1 MKSNEKKQ
9 MRKKTLRS
17 KIIVYSVIVMFFLVI
32 TLNIFLSIRFP
43 EISISILKEG
53 ILFGFALLFIS
64 IVFLFFIISKISKP
78 INKLTHDIQQIA
90 NGDLNIEI
98 NVNSNDEVGQLEES
112 LKKIHLILKKQIE
125 NIKVMI
131 DEQKKGNID
140 YSLNAEEFS
149 GDYRVL
155 ADIILELA
163 SFGMKDQLT
172 GIPNRRGF
180 DNRLE
185 LEWNRA
191 IREKEAISLLMLDI
205 DKFKNYNDSFG
216 HQQGDAALITVAQTI
231 KNSLNRS
238 FDMAARWGG
247 EEFAV
252 LLPNTSLSGAQGVGE
267 RIRASVEKAF
277 IPCTDPNGKHVTVSI
292 GVCSLIPS
300 KDFLISGFIELA
312 DNGLY
317 KAKESGRNRVMIG
330 EIKLV

>member
-1 MKSNEKKQ
+1 MIDNEKKRI
-9 MRKKTLRS
+9 RKKTLRT
-17 KIIVYSVIVMFFLVI
+17 KIIVYSVIVLVSLIIALNVFLYFRINDIRII
-32 TLNIFLSIRFP
+32 T
-43 EISISILKEG
+43 EG
-53 ILFGFALLFIS
+53 LLFGFAWLFVS
-64 IVFLFFIISKISKP
+64 IVFLFFIVSKISEP
-78 INKLTHDIQQIA
+78 IIKLTNDMQQIA
-90 NGDLNIEI
+90 NGNLNIEI

-112 LKKIHLILKKQIE
+112 LKKIHSILRKQIQ

-155 ADIILELA
+155 ADVILELA

-172 GIPNRRGF
+172 GIPNRRSF

-191 IREKEAISLLMLDI
+191 IREKEPISFLMLDI
-205 DKFKNYNDSFG
+205 DKFKNYNDTFG
-216 HQQGDAALITVAQTI
+216 HQQGDVALKTVAQTI

-252 LLPNTSLSGAQGVGE
+252 LLPNTGMNGALKVGE
-267 RIRASVEKAF
+267 RIRTSMEKTVV
-277 IPCTDPNGKHVTVSI
+277 PCADPYGKMVTISI
-292 GVCSLIPS
+292 GVSSLIPS

-317 KAKESGRNRVMIG
+317 KAKEAGRNKVMLG
-330 EIKLV
+330 EVKLI